1 LGLGKG
7 GIIFRATPRTV
18 EAGEPFRNQR
28 INKCAD
34 MIAHVFYVFY
44 VFYALYALY
53 ALRHFVSMS
62 TDLLKKSIEESIE
75 RVLSIE
81 ELPNI
86 DPCGVQ
92 AIRTARLGIKENG
105 PVVKL
110 LPEHHRRV
118 GYGLYFVLHCS
129 TASLSGRRSPH
140 GHDLLEDAH
149 GKVQAVCR
157 DTNSLP

>member
-1 LGLGKG
+1 
-7 GIIFRATPRTV
+7 
-18 EAGEPFRNQR
+18 
-28 INKCAD
+28 
-34 MIAHVFYVFY
+34 MIAHVFY

-149 GKVQAVCR
+149 GKLQAVCR

>member
-1 LGLGKG
+1 MGLGKG
-7 GIIFRATPRTV
+7 GILFRATPRTV

-34 MIAHVFYVFY
+34 MIAHVFY

-140 GHDLLEDAH
+140 GPDLLEDAH